1 MLSKI
6 QKNDDLRLSI
16 LQGSIIM
23 AIICGIVGFF
33 IIYEMK
39 KKYLREVY
47 MLTFLNEAMIIKN
60 KRIESYLDALLKNK
74 WYQLLVSCIDF
85 ILNIYASYNRRNQ
98 L

>member
-16 LQGSIIM
+16 LQGSVIM

-33 IIYEMK
+33 IIYEMQ

-60 KRIESYLDALLKNK
+60 KRIESY
-74 WYQLLVSCIDF
+74 
-85 ILNIYASYNRRNQ
+85 
-98 L
+98 